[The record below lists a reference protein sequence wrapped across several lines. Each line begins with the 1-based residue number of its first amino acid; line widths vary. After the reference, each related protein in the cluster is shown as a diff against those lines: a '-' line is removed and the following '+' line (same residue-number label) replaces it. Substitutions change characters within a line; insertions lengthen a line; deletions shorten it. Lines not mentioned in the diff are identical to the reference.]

1 MTPPARSCKIDRS
14 RNFILTGAPL
24 IFEVSAEDETER
36 FASALALSLP
46 TSSVVGLIGPL
57 GAGKTRLVQAVA
69 RAVRID
75 DGVVA
80 SPTFVLIHEYEGRV
94 PIFHFD
100 AYRLKNADEFVN
112 LGPEEYFSRPGWSFV
127 EWADRVSEFLPPE
140 RLDIVIEP
148 TGLTSRRFTLLPLG
162 PTGAQIVA
170 QINRLFGP
178 SGVRR

>member
-1 MTPPARSCKIDRS
+1 M
-14 RNFILTGAPL
+14 
-24 IFEVSAEDETER
+24 IFEVSTEDETDR
-36 FASALALSLP
+36 FANALALSLP
-46 TSSVVGLIGPL
+46 PSSVVGLIGPL

-69 RAVRID
+69 RAVGID

-148 TGLTSRRFTLLPLG
+148 TGLTSRRFTLQPLG
-162 PTGAQIVA
+162 RQGR
-170 QINRLFGP
+170 RLSP
-178 SGVRR
+178 SSISISKLLHVNIRARRFHLHAVLIGFHVDTRG